1 MDLPVEKWQMHVR
14 QKWSSLEPSLKEKLS
29 HPSSLRA
36 AFLLSSSLLRP
47 EDEEYLL
54 SLSKDFSANKD
65 PGLVLSCKEEG
76 NARFRRKEYQS
87 AAALYS
93 KALSHAE
100 IGSPEMAICYAN
112 RSAALFHLG
121 QFEVSLADIGRAQ
134 EGGYPEKLSPK
145 LVLRRAECLQKLSR
159 LEAERENG
167 LLPETDIE
175 PWEENGLVSCA
186 SASVR
191 LAFSKEK
198 GRHCIAETDIVPG
211 EVLLKEEA
219 FVSVLHPGNNNVH
232 CHHCLRPLVASVPC
246 RGCSY
251 AKYCG
256 SACTRAAWQSYH
268 QRECPFGGLLL
279 AMGVFCHVALRAVLV
294 AGFAEVARLVEE
306 DEERTTGISIPGCNP
321 DGRYQSSY
329 RAVFGLL
336 PHVEKHSPEFKFLC
350 GFSVAALCQVVG
362 KEPFA
367 GKDGLNVDQDVLGE
381 AVLRHV
387 LQLQCNAQAV
397 TALRV
402 SGCEAVA
409 RHEEVTLATALFP
422 VLSLL
427 NHSCDPNTSL
437 AFDGRTVAV
446 RASRAI
452 PRGQEILHCY
462 GPHRCRMKPA
472 ERRQRLLAQYF
483 FECRCPA
490 CTEEAGPES
499 ASGSSLF
506 CCPTCRAPMQGEGP
520 LLCCSSPSCKAA
532 LPKEGFQEQLRKLRQ
547 RMEAAMDL
555 LAQGKADRSVEQLR
569 KCHLEAQRLLSP
581 GHLVA
586 GEIEDHLAQVHATQG
601 NWPEAAAHLR
611 RSIDVV
617 EAHYGAGSIEVG
629 QELFKLAQ
637 VLFNGR
643 FVPEALQAA
652 EKAEAA
658 LSVQMGP
665 RSPEVQELR
674 EMKSCL
680 EELLRG

>member
-29 HPSSLRA
+29 RPSSLRA
-36 AFLLSSSLLRP
+36 AFLLSSSLLQP

-54 SLSKDFSANKD
+54 SLSKDFSVNKD
-65 PGLVLSCKEEG
+65 PSLVLSCKEDG
-76 NARFRRKEYQS
+76 NTRFRRKEYKS

-121 QFEVSLADIGRAQ
+121 QFEVCLADIGRAQ

-145 LVLRRAECLQKLSR
+145 LFLRRAECLQKVSQ
-159 LEAERENG
+159 LEGERV
-167 LLPETDIE
+167 PETDAE
-175 PWEENGLVSCA
+175 AWEENGLISCA
-186 SASVR
+186 SPSMR
-191 LAFSKEK
+191 LAFSKDK
-198 GRHCIAETDIVPG
+198 GRHCIAQTDIVPG
-211 EVLLKEEA
+211 EILLKEEA
-219 FVSVLHPGNNNVH
+219 FVAVLCPGEEDIH
-232 CHHCLRPLVASVPC
+232 CHHCLSPLVASVPC

-256 SACTRAAWQSYH
+256 SACARAAWQSYH

-279 AMGVFCHVALRAVLV
+279 AMGVFCHVALRTIFV
-294 AGFAEVARLVEE
+294 AGFEEVTLFVEN
-306 DEERTTGISIPGCNP
+306 DEEQTTGISIPGCDA
-321 DGRYQSSY
+321 DGRYRSSY
-329 RAVFGLL
+329 QAVFGLL

-350 GFSVAALCQVVG
+350 GFSVAALCRVMG
-362 KEPFA
+362 KELFV
-367 GKDGLNVDQDVLGE
+367 GKDGENVAQDVLGE

-409 RHEEVTLATALFP
+409 RQEEVTLATALFP

-427 NHSCDPNTSL
+427 NHSCDPNTSVT
-437 AFDGRTVAV
+437 FDGRTATA

-462 GPHRCRMKPA
+462 GPHRCRMKPS

-483 FECRCPA
+483 FECRCSA
-490 CTEEAGPES
+490 CTDETGPES
-499 ASGSSLF
+499 ASGSTLF
-506 CCPTCRAPMQGEGP
+506 CCPTCRAPMQGEG
-520 LLCCSSPSCKAA
+520 LFLCCSSASCKAM
-532 LPKEGFQEQLRKLRQ
+532 LPKEGFQHQLRELRQ
-547 RMEAAMDL
+547 HMEAAMDL

-569 KCHLEAQRLLSP
+569 KCHLEAQQLLSP
-581 GHLVA
+581 GHLVV

-611 RSIDVV
+611 RSIEVV

-652 EKAEAA
+652 EKAEAV
-658 LSVQMGP
+658 LSVQLGP
-665 RSPEVQELR
+665 RGPEVQELQ
-674 EMKSCL
+674 EMKACL
-680 EELLRG
+680 EKLLQG

>member
-1 MDLPVEKWQMHVR
+1 
-14 QKWSSLEPSLKEKLS
+14 
-29 HPSSLRA
+29 
-36 AFLLSSSLLRP
+36 
-47 EDEEYLL
+47 
-54 SLSKDFSANKD
+54 
-65 PGLVLSCKEEG
+65 
-76 NARFRRKEYQS
+76 
-87 AAALYS
+87 
-93 KALSHAE
+93 
-100 IGSPEMAICYAN
+100 MAICYAN

-121 QFEVSLADIGRAQ
+121 QFEVCLADIGRAQ

-145 LVLRRAECLQKLSR
+145 LVLRHTECLQKLSR
-159 LEAERENG
+159 LEAEREKG
-167 LLPETDIE
+167 SLPETDIE
-175 PWEENGLVSCA
+175 AWEENGLVSCA

-191 LAFSKEK
+191 LAYSKDK

-219 FVSVLHPGNNNVH
+219 FVSVLRPGNGDVH

-246 RGCSY
+246 CGCSY

-256 SACTRAAWQSYH
+256 SACARAAWQSYH
-268 QRECPFGGLLL
+268 QRECQFGGLLL

-294 AGFAEVARLVEE
+294 DRFTEVVRLVEE
-306 DEERTTGISIPGCNP
+306 DEERTTGISIPGCDA
-321 DGRYQSSY
+321 DGRYHSSY

-350 GFSVAALCQVVG
+350 SFSVAALCRVVG
-362 KEPFA
+362 KEPFV
-367 GKDGLNVDQDVLGE
+367 GGNGLSVDQDVLGE

-397 TALRV
+397 TTLRV

-409 RHEEVTLATALFP
+409 RHEEVTLATALYP

-462 GPHRCRMKPA
+462 GPHRCRMKPT

-490 CTEEAGPES
+490 CAEEAGPES

-506 CCPTCRAPMQGEGP
+506 RCPTCRAPMQGEGP
-520 LLCCSSPSCKAA
+520 FLCCSSPSCKAV
-532 LPKEGFQEQLRKLRQ
+532 LPKEGFQDQLRKLRQ

-555 LAQGKADRSVEQLR
+555 LAQGKADRSEEQLR

-611 RSIDVV
+611 RSIEVV

-637 VLFNGR
+637 VLFNGH